1 MLYLNLTKGT
11 LISILLDLTYFFCFG
26 FYIMEALDI
35 IDHFLSLKHYHP
47 LASMKQHSPF
57 FLALFLVTTYVLY
70 VGLSSWNYLARSS
83 HCRFLDQQEH
93 LLCVFVCVWFRDTIT
108 VSTYS
113 QWFLNPH
120 STSLLN
126 CSNRIV
132 LACFVSSSFSEV
144 LFEFDGLPSG

>member
-70 VGLSSWNYLARSS
+70 VGLSSWNYLADPLTAGSQTSRNIY
-83 HCRFLDQQEH
+83 
-93 LLCVFVCVWFRDTIT
+93 FVCLYVFGLETQLQSRLI
-108 VSTYS
+108 
-113 QWFLNPH
+113 LNG
-120 STSLLN
+120 
-126 CSNRIV
+126 
-132 LACFVSSSFSEV
+132 FSI
-144 LFEFDGLPSG
+144 LIAHLC